1 MAKISA
7 AQVKELRDKTGVGM
21 MDAKKALV
29 AVEGDME
36 KAIDFL
42 REKGMA
48 KAAKKS
54 DRVAAEGLANVAVN
68 GNKAVI
74 VEVNAETDFVA
85 QNDQF
90 KALVKHIA
98 DVIAENTP
106 ADVEAALQLKTDK
119 GTLNDELIEAT
130 QVIGEKISLRR
141 FEVVEKADADNFGA
155 YLHDG
160 GRIAVLSVVEG
171 ADEATAKDVAMHVAA
186 INPKYVN
193 RDEVP
198 EAEVA
203 HEKEIDL
210 LNEVLTEKNKT
221 ADILLR
227 LAPGIHAETHE
238 YISTGQAKSKFGFD
252 LQSGQ
257 ASEALEKTLA
267 NPRFKVLGVH
277 SHIGSQIFA
286 TTGFVEAAKKLMDF
300 LSAWK
305 EKYDFTAE
313 VLNLGGGFGIRYTD
327 QDEPL
332 DVKDFVKIIV
342 EAVKEKSK
350 ELNYPI
356 PAIWIEPG
364 RSVVGEAGVSL
375 YTVGSRKDVEGV
387 GSFVAVDGGMGDNI
401 RPALYGA
408 EYDAVLAKDPNAP
421 IAQNASIVGKFCESG
436 DILIKD
442 YDFPKTEPGDVIAML
457 STGAYGYVMAS
468 NYNRN
473 PRPAIVFVEDG
484 KARLV
489 VKRESYEDMI
499 RNEIL

>member
-141 FEVVEKADADNFGA
+141 FEVVEKTDADNFGA

-203 HEKEIDL
+203 HEKE
-210 LNEVLTEKNKT
+210 VLTEEAKNEGKPEKIIEKMV
-221 ADILLR
+221 AGR
-227 LAPGIHAETHE
+227 LN
-238 YISTGQAKSKFGFD
+238 KFF
-252 LQSGQ
+252 
-257 ASEALEKTLA
+257 
-267 NPRFKVLGVH
+267 
-277 SHIGSQIFA
+277 
-286 TTGFVEAAKKLMDF
+286 
-300 LSAWK
+300 
-305 EKYDFTAE
+305 AE
-313 VLNLGGGFGIRYTD
+313 VALDD
-327 QDEPL
+327 Q
-332 DVKDFVKIIV
+332 DFVKDPDLTV
-342 EAVKEKSK
+342 AKYVASKNGKVKSFVRYE
-350 ELNYPI
+350 
-356 PAIWIEPG
+356 
-364 RSVVGEAGVSL
+364 VGEGIE
-375 YTVGSRKDVEGV
+375 KKEEN
-387 GSFVAVDGGMGDNI
+387 F
-401 RPALYGA
+401 A
-408 EYDAVLAKDPNAP
+408 EEVMS
-421 IAQNASIVGKFCESG
+421 Q
-436 DILIKD
+436 IK
-442 YDFPKTEPGDVIAML
+442 
-457 STGAYGYVMAS
+457 
-468 NYNRN
+468 
-473 PRPAIVFVEDG
+473 
-484 KARLV
+484 
-489 VKRESYEDMI
+489 
-499 RNEIL
+499 